1 MVWLTLL
8 VLVAFLAISVLG
20 MRRASLVFAG
30 TPLLRICGA
39 ILFVA
44 NLFIALTA
52 IFGGIALAMGI
63 DKFPADWLV
72 GTPFRSYLIPGLI
85 LTVVVGGSA
94 AVASIVALRGAAAGA
109 LISMF
114 SGAILLGWLAGERL
128 ILPPA
133 AFPAQFS
140 WLEAIYIAIG
150 LTMVVPAVTV
160 WRVAHAGSDQD
171 PTHQGVNAR

>member
-1 MVWLTLL
+1 MVWISLFA
-8 VLVAFLAISVLG
+8 LVAFLAISVIG

-39 ILFVA
+39 ALFVA

-52 IFGGIALAMGI
+52 IIGGITLAMGI
-63 DKFPADWLV
+63 DKFSAEWLL

-85 LTVVVGGSA
+85 LSVVVGGSA
-94 AVASIVALRGAAAGA
+94 AVATMAALRTASAGA
-109 LISMF
+109 LTSML

-133 AFPAQFS
+133 AFPTQLS
-140 WLEAIYIAIG
+140 WLEDIYIAFG
-150 LTMVVPAVTV
+150 LMMLLPAVTA
-160 WRVAHAGSDQD
+160 WRA
-171 PTHQGVNAR
+171 ARRG